1 LILIARGKN
10 LRGQALI
17 IDIQGK
23 SGEASRER
31 PASRVEGRGEIDK
44 IIDNKI
50 ILKNKK
56 TGGYNK
62 LGVSVHFLSFC
73 FIAILLIR
81 LQERICL
88 RSQALI
94 IDI

>member
-1 LILIARGKN
+1 MTFKERAEK
-10 LRGQALI
+10 QV
-17 IDIQGK
+17 K
-23 SGEASRER
+23 R

-50 ILKNKK
+50 ILKNNKIQ
-56 TGGYNK
+56 GHNK

-73 FIAILLIR
+73 FIAILLSI
-81 LQERICL
+81 LQERICP

-94 IDI
+94 LDI